1 MKGHSSLKKML
12 KLIEKVI
19 DAYIEKVAKT
29 YGHSTEDLKKL
40 LNEEFQ
46 QPAVPVPV
54 AVPVLAPVQAA
65 IVAAAQP
72 LCQYVLLRGARA
84 GTVCG
89 TKKKKNSDFCCQHS
103 RKAVVAEPIIVVNN
117 NIEEIKAPKK
127 PNPVLRMNKII
138 GKWWHPDSCLVFK
151 SSEEKIVI
159 GIFKDNQLVD
169 LSEEDVQT
177 CVAYK
182 FKYVFNK
189 RKREE
194 IEEEEEEIEVQEII
208 KKPKIDD
215 KFIEVNKAAKNVEIL
230 IKEMFNNN
238 PSAAEKEEDEDD
250 DEEEDPIP
258 GWLDYGEGAAESKEN
273 YDDTTTAFADADPDE
288 EEDDFGNLSE
298 EEDGGMEDD
307 S

>member
-1 MKGHSSLKKML
+1 ML

-19 DAYIEKVAKT
+19 DEYIEKVAKT
-29 YGHSTEDLKKL
+29 YGHSPEDLKRL
-40 LNEEFQ
+40 LNEEYQ
-46 QPAVPVPV
+46 QPLAAVQAAPVPV
-54 AVPVLAPVQAA
+54 IQVP
-65 IVAAAQP
+65 AAAQP
-72 LCQYVLLRGARA
+72 LCPYVFSRGAKA
-84 GTVCG
+84 GTICG
-89 TKKKKNSDFCCQHS
+89 GKRKKNSDFCSQHA
-103 RKAVVAEPIIVVNN
+103 KKTVVEEPIIVVNN
-117 NIEEIKAPKK
+117 NNNMEEIKAPKK
-127 PNPVLRMNKII
+127 PNPVLRMNKIV

-159 GIFKDNQLVD
+159 GIFKDNQLMD
-169 LSEEDVQT
+169 LSEEDVQA
-177 CVAYK
+177 CVAHK

-194 IEEEEEEIEVQEII
+194 TEEDEEEKEVQEII

-238 PSAAEKEEDEDD
+238 PSAEKEDDDDE

-258 GWLDYGEGAAESKEN
+258 GWIDYGEGAAESKEN
-273 YDDTTTAFADADPDE
+273 YEDDTITAFADADPDE
-288 EEDDFGNLSE
+288 EEEDFGNLSE
-298 EEDGGMEDD
+298 EEDGVMEDD